1 MKKTSWIELFNNIKK
16 TFISFVAILLFITC
30 ASALFVGIHWTVNS
44 ISLCLEKEYA
54 DGNMYNFKVQSN
66 IGFTDEMINE
76 LKESEY
82 IDDIE
87 IFHETYRFFTLDN
100 EPYQAKVLLLTER
113 MNSPLR
119 VKGTLPQKSGE
130 AAIDSHFAGEK
141 NVQIGDTLKLNT
153 NQYVNPVG
161 LLEDE
166 FTITAILDTAEYMGK
181 YEDTNGFSF
190 ASYANVNSIIYLP
203 AESFNKDVFGKY
215 FGFYIKSDAL
225 EDMKT
230 LSDDYSEKSA
240 ELKSEIEE
248 LINTTANKYLHIEK
262 EDFSK
267 QYTLTE
273 RNHNPSLFGLKCV
286 RDTFVKMQ
294 YSLVTLFIIISLLVC
309 YSTLSRLIHDQSV
322 LIGMKKAQ
330 GFSTGKILLPFV
342 IYSELASIVGISIGI
357 LVGYFGVEPVTVN
370 STRQTFL
377 FGEIIPYFN
386 ITDVFFIF
394 ALIVVLVFIT
404 VFVACYSLSSKKAHI
419 LLVGEETENKK
430 TYGWIEKLPV
440 FRRISTFTISA
451 VKGCFENKRRVFA
464 TIIGVIGSTA
474 LVVSALTMY
483 INLDKSLKINF
494 ESITNYDKTVLFEQK
509 DSKEKIEKVFSDKG
523 YDYAEALYTFGTTS
537 LKSDESI
544 VTTVYATDDSDF
556 NNFLHLKN
564 TEDGTEGKAQNGIWI
579 NIAYAENNN
588 AKVGDTLKFTDA
600 LGMHHNFK
608 IEGIY
613 DYYLM
618 NYQIIMTKSTFKEN
632 FEGIVEYQPNIF
644 LVRTND
650 VDFDEFVNDLSEI
663 DGITSIQDYY
673 DSQKKL
679 FAGFLAIAQA
689 VVAVYL
695 MLSVLLAVFI
705 LLNLYTMFVREKKNE
720 VIILMINGYS
730 RKSVE
735 KFFYIDTLILTILG
749 IVIGLVV
756 GIIYGSFSLDS
767 FNNNATHFLNE
778 VNIVACIVGAVFSF
792 ALSFIMCK
800 IALRKIKYFEC
811 SDISAD

>member
-1 MKKTSWIELFNNIKK
+1 MKITSFIELFNNIKK
-16 TFISFVAILLFITC
+16 TFISFLAILLFITC

-44 ISLCLEKEYA
+44 ISLCLEKEYS

-66 IGFTDEMINE
+66 IGFTDEIINE
-76 LKESEY
+76 LKKSEY

-87 IFHETYRFFTLDN
+87 IFHETYRFFTVNN

-119 VKGTLPQKSGE
+119 VEGTLPTKLGE
-130 AAIDSHFAGEK
+130 AAIDSHFANEK
-141 NVQIGDTLKLNT
+141 NVKIGDTLKLKT

-190 ASYANVNSIIYLP
+190 ASYANVNSIIYLSQ
-203 AESFNKDVFGKY
+203 ESFNKDVFGKY
-215 FGFYIKSDAL
+215 FGFYIKSDML
-225 EDMKT
+225 SDMKT
-230 LSDDYSEKSA
+230 LSDEYSEKSA
-240 ELKSEIEE
+240 EIKTEIED
-248 LINTTANKYLHIEK
+248 LINTTASKYLHLKK
-262 EDFSK
+262 EDISK

-342 IYSELASIVGISIGI
+342 IYSELAAIIGI
-357 LVGYFGVEPVTVN
+357 TIGVLIGYFGVEPVTVN
-370 STRQTFL
+370 STKQTFL
-377 FGEIIPYFN
+377 FGEIIPYYN
-386 ITDVFFIF
+386 ITDILFIF
-394 ALIVVLVFIT
+394 ALIVVLVFVT
-404 VFVACYSLSSKKAHI
+404 VFIACYSLSSKKAYI
-419 LLVGEETENKK
+419 LLSGEETENKK
-430 TYGWIEKLPV
+430 TYGWIEKLPI
-440 FRRISTFTISA
+440 FRHFSTFTISA
-451 VKGCFENKRRVFA
+451 IKGCFENKRRVFA

-483 INLDKSLKINF
+483 INLEKSLKINF
-494 ESITNYDKTVLFEQK
+494 ENITNYDKTILFEQK
-509 DSKEKIEKVFSDKG
+509 DSKEKIEKVLNDKG

-537 LKSDESI
+537 LKSEEDI
-544 VTTVYATDDSDF
+544 VTTVYATDDPDF
-556 NNFLHLKN
+556 YNFLHLKRV
-564 TEDGTEGKAQNGIWI
+564 EDGKEGKAENGIWV
-579 NIAYAENNN
+579 NIAYAENND
-588 AKVGDTLKFTDA
+588 AKAGDTIKFTDA
-600 LGMHHNFK
+600 LGMHHDFK
-608 IEGIY
+608 IEGVY

-618 NYQIIMTKSTFKEN
+618 NYQIIMTKSDFDEN
-632 FEGIVEYQPNIF
+632 FEGLKYEPNIF
-644 LVRTND
+644 LVRTDD
-650 VDFDEFVNDLSEI
+650 VDFDEFINDLSGI

-673 DSQKKL
+673 DSQKNL
-679 FAGFLAIAQA
+679 FSGFLAIAQA

-720 VIILMINGYS
+720 IIILMINGYS

-735 KFFYIDTLILTILG
+735 KYFYIDTLILTILG
-749 IVIGLVV
+749 TIIGLII

-778 VNIVACIVGAVFSF
+778 INITACIIGAVFSF

-800 IALRKIKYFEC
+800 IALRKIKNFEC